1 MVEPG
6 TYSIDV
12 DLGET
17 IVIELKESGKATK
30 TKIKLGAKE
39 EKLDAGKWDYTKN
52 ILTLDWK
59 EKKEVLD
66 FRSYGVARQRITF
79 ISKPSGDKVVWRKMG

>member
-6 TYSIDV
+6 TYSLDV

-17 IVIELKESGKATK
+17 IVIELKDNGKVTK
-30 TKIKLGAKE
+30 TRIKLGAKE
-39 EKLDAGKWDYTKN
+39 EKLDSGKWDYSKN
-52 ILTLDWK
+52 VLTLEWK

-66 FRSYGVARQRITF
+66 FRSYGVSRQRITF
-79 ISKPSGDKVVWRKMG
+79 LTKPGGKKVVWRKMG